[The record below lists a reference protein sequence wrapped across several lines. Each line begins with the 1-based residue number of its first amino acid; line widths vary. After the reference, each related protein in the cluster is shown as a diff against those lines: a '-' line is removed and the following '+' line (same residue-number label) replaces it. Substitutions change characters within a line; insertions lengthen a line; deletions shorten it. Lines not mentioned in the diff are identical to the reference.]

1 MKENNIKE
9 VIRKYLKEVL
19 FKNETRRL
27 AIVFTLVNAFIL
39 IIDIINVPSKLI
51 KEYNNNGIFIV
62 IAISL
67 FIISTITFLDKHLLD
82 LVLKIKYVNTLDRIL
97 FISLICTIVSIL
109 LILYLKIGS
118 TYKYIILVISIALL
132 LFLLI
137 YRINKCKPQ
146 KSCNNKQ
153 TKNFLDL
160 KDIFYN
166 KIPKNEGLILISDK
180 GVEYDLFERSS
191 IINQLYRSI
200 VQCTNCNDSFVIGLE
215 GEWGSGKT
223 TILNNLKNEFSKN
236 NKDITIVDNFDLW
249 TYETQE
255 ALLLAMFQVIL
266 DKSNIKCN
274 IIFGKEIINTI
285 ISLIGS
291 DKKIGAMIK
300 SLLFKENLN
309 NDVSKIK
316 EQISEHL
323 RKHNISIVFFI
334 DNIDRAN
341 ANNIIFLFKII
352 NTILDIDNITYVL
365 SYDKARIGRILENT
379 LEIDPHFTEKI
390 IQQEVKVPKL
400 TFNGPNDVLK
410 VCANNLLLSYGI
422 YEKDICK
429 YESAIKCML
438 KNISNIRSFK
448 IIVNSVFSNVFTSN
462 DLNKPDLFALELVK
476 FFDYNLYESIL
487 VNKAYFISYDNIYD
501 SKIFSENNYHI
512 PNSDEKKSFYDNLFK
527 DKDKLLIE
535 LLSDVFIYVKKYLD
549 GKTIELQ
556 HGSHDPLYAD
566 VALNSR
572 PASAKYFDLYFN
584 RTANEYLDISIS
596 FKRTMEELN
605 GKSTKEIYDYLTKI
619 ILELKE
625 ESQRQ
630 WLESLHLYKNQ
641 IDNKFTYPI
650 ILVLLKN
657 IGKLNSMAEAFITSP
672 KSRAVMIICDL
683 ICNLNLNE
691 KKEFLSEI
699 KKSYYY
705 LFVLIGIIKSEII
718 EKEFS
723 EKSKEVLKAICN
735 DILTNSI
742 NIYDN
747 EFYEKNNIFAF
758 YEGLKMLENVNADI
772 EIKKYVSDIIAPN
785 NIYRILADAI
795 TINYGNM
802 SYYYTL
808 DKRYM
813 DILFANTDIINSL
826 LDSNPAE
833 TEAEKFIVKLYNK
846 FNSKDAISIKTI
858 SEKPIEFNL

>member
-1 MKENNIKE
+1 MKENVIKE
-9 VIRKYLKEVL
+9 AIKKYLKEVL
-19 FKNETRRL
+19 FNNETRRIGIL
-27 AIVFTLVNAFIL
+27 FTLVNTFIL
-39 IIDIINVPSKLI
+39 IIDIINVPSKLT
-51 KEYNNNGIFIV
+51 KEYNNSIFIV

-67 FIISTITFLDKHLLD
+67 FIISTITFLDKHILD
-82 LVLKIKYVNTLDRIL
+82 LVFKIKYVNTIDRIF
-97 FISLICTIVSIL
+97 FISLICTIVSSL
-109 LILYLKIGS
+109 LVLFLNIGL
-118 TYKYIILVISIALL
+118 TYKYIILVISIVLL

-137 YRINKCKPQ
+137 YRISKCKPQ

-166 KIPKNEGLILISDK
+166 KIPKNKGLILISDK
-180 GVEYDLFERSS
+180 DVEYDLFERSS

-215 GEWGSGKT
+215 GEWGAGKT
-223 TILNNLKNEFSKN
+223 TILNNLKNKLSKS

-255 ALLLAMFQVIL
+255 ALLLAIFQVIL

-274 IIFGKEIINTI
+274 IMFSKEIIDTI
-285 ISLIGS
+285 ISLVGS
-291 DKKIGAMIK
+291 DKKVGTMIK

-316 EQISEHL
+316 EQISKYLHE
-323 RKHNISIVFFI
+323 HNINIVFFI

-390 IQQEVKVPKL
+390 IQQEIKVPKI
-400 TFNGPNDVLK
+400 TFYGTNDVLK
-410 VCANNLLLSYGI
+410 VCSNNLLSSYGV

-429 YESAIKCML
+429 YETAIKCIL

-448 IIVNSVFSNVFTSN
+448 IIVNSVFSNVFSSN
-462 DLNKPDLFALELVK
+462 NLNKPDLFALELVK
-476 FFDYNLYESIL
+476 FFDYNLYETIHL
-487 VNKAYFISYDNIYD
+487 NRAYFISYDNIYD
-501 SKIFSENNYHI
+501 SNIFSENKSNI
-512 PNSDEKKSFYDNLFK
+512 PDSDKKKAFYDSIFK

-535 LLSDVFIYVKKYLD
+535 LLSDVFIYIKKYLD

-556 HGSHDPLYAD
+556 HGSHDSLYAD

-584 RTANEYLDISIS
+584 RTDNEYLEISTS
-596 FKRTMEELN
+596 FKHTMEELN
-605 GKSTKEIYDYLTKI
+605 GKSTNEIYDYLTKI
-619 ILELKE
+619 ILGLKE

-641 IDNKFTYPI
+641 IENKFAHPI

-657 IGKLNSMAEAFITSP
+657 IDKLNSMTEAFITSP
-672 KSRAVMIICDL
+672 KNRAVMIICDL
-683 ICNLNLNE
+683 ICKLNLNE
-691 KKEFLSEI
+691 KKEFLSQI

-705 LFVLIGIIKSEII
+705 LFILIAIIKSEVI

-723 EKSKEVLKAICN
+723 EKSKEMLKAICN

-758 YEGLKMLENVNADI
+758 YEGLKLLDKENADV
-772 EIKKYVSDIIAPN
+772 EIKKYISDIIAPN
-785 NIYRILADAI
+785 NVYRILADAI
-795 TINYGNM
+795 TMDYGNM

-808 DKRYM
+808 SKRYM
-813 DILFANTDIINSL
+813 DILFDDTDIINSL
-826 LDSNPAE
+826 LDSNPAKTE
-833 TEAEKFIVKLYNK
+833 TEKFIEKLYNK
-846 FNSKDAISIKTI
+846 FDSKDAITINTI
-858 SEKPIEFNL
+858 SEKPIKFDL